1 MRGKKNWCS
10 CMWNLKWCPSAQQTI
25 LWHVSTYDVLTPQKP
40 KIYFLFVFIFFLVLI
55 SFISLSSV
63 PRTQSL
69 WWNFISFTYITNSQI
84 SVTKSEKQRQRRRRR
99 RRKWNL
105 NVAVD
110 LLRQRS
116 SSNRSVFNS
125 SSSSLF
131 YWYNSNRFSL
141 WICYEQF
148 CCCCCCSWSPLKVVW
163 FCLWILS
170 RTHCD
175 LHLD

>member
-1 MRGKKNWCS
+1 MLLYVKFEMVPK
-10 CMWNLKWCPSAQQTI
+10 CPTNNFVTCQHIWRFDSPKA
-25 LWHVSTYDVLTPQKP
+25 QKP

-84 SVTKSEKQRQRRRRR
+84 SVTKSEKQRRRRR

-105 NVAVD
+105 NVVAD

-148 CCCCCCSWSPLKVVW
+148 CCCCSWSPLKVVW

>member
-1 MRGKKNWCS
+1 MPNKQFCD
-10 CMWNLKWCPSAQQTI
+10 MSAHMTFW
-25 LWHVSTYDVLTPQKP
+25 LP
-40 KIYFLFVFIFFLVLI
+40 KSPKAQNIFPLCFHFFLVLI

-63 PRTQSL
+63 PRIHSL

-84 SVTKSEKQRQRRRRR
+84 SVTKSEKQRRRRR

-105 NVAVD
+105 NVVAD

-148 CCCCCCSWSPLKVVW
+148 FCCCCCCSWSPLKVVW